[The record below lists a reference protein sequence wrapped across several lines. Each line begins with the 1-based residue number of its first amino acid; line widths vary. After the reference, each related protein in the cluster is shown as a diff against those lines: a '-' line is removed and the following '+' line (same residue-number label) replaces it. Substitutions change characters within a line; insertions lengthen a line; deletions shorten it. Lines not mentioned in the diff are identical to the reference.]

1 MFTVLYPLIGKQFC
15 EGLKGASDKLQ
26 PAGNT
31 YEAVAAAFEN
41 FPIEKDSFKAYSRN
55 VAGTLPKKVVLYMLI
70 RNQWSGFQDLLLL
83 NGKL

>member
-1 MFTVLYPLIGKQFC
+1 LIPEQSIVTKGMAKNMFTVLYPLIGKQFC

-41 FPIEKDSFKAYSRN
+41 FPVEKD
-55 VAGTLPKKVVLYMLI
+55 
-70 RNQWSGFQDLLLL
+70 
-83 NGKL
+83 